1 MFRAKYSFS
10 IKMRF
15 SFDELKQIL
24 IEKLKEQGFGI
35 LTEINVQNTLK
46 EKLDVDFK
54 RYEILGA
61 CNPSLAYQA
70 LAMENEIGL
79 LLPCNIIIYQ
89 VDKEVVGV
97 SVIDPEK
104 AMEFTENNNLKPI
117 ASEAKEKLITALKS
131 LTRETITMEHPWEGE

>member
-1 MFRAKYSFS
+1 MFRSKYSFN

-15 SFDELKQIL
+15 SFDELKKIL
-24 IEKLKEQGFGI
+24 TEKLNEQGFEI
-35 LTEINVQNTLK
+35 LTEINVQETLK
-46 EKLDVDFK
+46 NKLDVDFK

-70 LAMENEIGL
+70 LVLENEIGL

-89 VDKEVVGV
+89 LDKEVVGV

-104 AMEFTENNNLKPI
+104 SMGFTENNHLRPI
-117 ASEAKEKLITALKS
+117 ATEAKEKLITALKC
-131 LTRETITMEHPWEGE
+131 LAKETISVEHQRE